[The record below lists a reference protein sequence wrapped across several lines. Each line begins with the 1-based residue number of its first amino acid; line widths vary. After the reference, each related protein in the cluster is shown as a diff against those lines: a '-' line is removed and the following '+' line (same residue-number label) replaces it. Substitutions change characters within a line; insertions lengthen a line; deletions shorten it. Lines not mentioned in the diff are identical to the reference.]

1 MKKKI
6 FMFLLSLFFI
16 LPGTVLLTA
25 CGDDDSS
32 GGSSSG
38 FSMEI
43 ANGIYFTNTDVETF
57 DPQHDEE
64 LWWEFFNSGSG
75 DVAVWAADYYDKDS
89 LKICLN
95 EEELE
100 LTLLDAGDDYATRYL
115 SPKCRKLATFT
126 WDFNWQENTGD
137 WELKATADEAQ
148 INIRFVSN
156 GQTFSEEEQAIL
168 SDWCMTDAEG
178 KDLLSLMDSDY
189 VINTTYCALLNY
201 GNLYEDVP
209 EGYVP
214 TVSGIRYFC
223 KKTVGYYKDAMF
235 FNPVDSNI
243 QLGQIGGKSEN
254 YNNRVVGVA
263 NIDETLYGGNY
274 VPQNFDIT
282 FDKEY
287 LCLAKLELYGNNFNY
302 YTYGIVSVYNG
313 NTKIENYDNWLSN
326 NENDIT
332 IYLEPYDGVD
342 LSNVEVYIYNT
353 KMNLKTD
360 PQNGKKYFVIEK
372 GKLPIDYYTY
382 TEEQELGLNMY
393 DVDIRNVDIL
403 SDCGLFTTFEL
414 KYSTNKV
421 SMDTNVKR
429 YYQDDNG
436 VTYYMPNQN
445 GYIFFSCLSYI
456 TTERPSEIIINGTH
470 FDIRGYVKNNKDNL
484 PNADD
489 SQYEDYTTDQL
500 DKELGSYYKENN
512 SFVDYTYNV
521 KIGSK
526 DTKIIF
532 GLQNNNVDYY
542 LNFFFAIA
550 ENTTLELVF

>member
-6 FMFLLSLFFI
+6 LMFLLSLFFI

-25 CGDDDSS
+25 CGDDSSS

-57 DPQHDEE
+57 DPQYDDW
-64 LWWEFFNSGSG
+64 LGGEFFSFGSG
-75 DVAVWAADYYDKDS
+75 DVAVWVADYYDKDS

-95 EEELE
+95 EEELD
-100 LTLLDAGDDYATRYL
+100 LTLLDAGDDYTTRYL

-126 WDFNWQENTGD
+126 WDFNWQEHSGD

-148 INIRFVSN
+148 LNIRFVSN
-156 GQTFSEEEQAIL
+156 GQTFSEEEQTIL

-209 EGYVP
+209 DGYVP

-223 KKTVGYYKDAMF
+223 KKTVGYYIDGMF
-235 FNPVDSNI
+235 FKPVDSNI
-243 QLGQIGGKSEN
+243 GLGRIGGKSEN
-254 YNNRVVGVA
+254 YNNRVVMVY
-263 NIDETLYGGNY
+263 NIDESLYGGNY

-287 LCLAKLELYGNNFNY
+287 LCLAELELYGNNFNY
-302 YTYGIVSVYNG
+302 YTYGIASVYNG
-313 NTKIENYDNWLSN
+313 DTKIENYDSWLSN

-353 KMNLKTD
+353 KMQLKTD
-360 PQNGKKYFVIEK
+360 AQNGKKYFVIEN

-382 TEEQELGLNMY
+382 TEDRELGLNMY
-393 DVDIRNVDIL
+393 DVDIRNVEIS

-414 KYSTNKV
+414 KYPTNKV
-421 SMDTNVKR
+421 SMDTNIKR

-436 VTYYMPNQN
+436 VTYYMPKQN
-445 GYIFFSCLSYI
+445 GYILFSCLSYN

-470 FDIRGYVKNNKDNL
+470 YNISNYVRHNKSL

-489 SQYEDYTTDQL
+489 AQYKDYTTEQL
-500 DKELGSYYKENN
+500 DKELGSYYKV
-512 SFVDYTYNV
+512 SDAHVDYVYNV
-521 KIGSK
+521 KLGSK
-526 DTKIIF
+526 DTKITF
-532 GLQNNNVDYY
+532 GLYNNNVDYY
-542 LNFFFAIA
+542 IEFNYAIIG
-550 ENTTLELVF
+550 NTTFELVF